1 MQLHPEM
8 LSWLYHEGRR
18 TKGIHLTVFCM
29 MIQYT
34 CNNMI
39 TDYLVLYRL
48 QYTVRVLTV
57 RCMLYLCT
65 VCCMMML
72 CSIVVHN
79 KNKIPHVIPCFCF
92 YSVLRW

>member
-39 TDYLVLYRL
+39 TDYCTDYSTQYGTDSTLYVVFV
-48 QYTVRVLTV
+48 Y
-57 RCMLYLCT
+57 
-65 VCCMMML
+65 MMML